1 MSPSFEITDELLELV
16 GYSNKDELSN
26 KILDLFLKNVE
37 MNNEHLR
44 KFYNNIEITMS
55 FDVDTTENYNKE
67 ISEELLETV

>member
-1 MSPSFEITDELLELV
+1 
-16 GYSNKDELSN
+16 
-26 KILDLFLKNVE
+26 

>member
-55 FDVDTTENYNKE
+55 FDVDTIENYNKE

>member
-1 MSPSFEITDELLELV
+1 VGNTRNHLV